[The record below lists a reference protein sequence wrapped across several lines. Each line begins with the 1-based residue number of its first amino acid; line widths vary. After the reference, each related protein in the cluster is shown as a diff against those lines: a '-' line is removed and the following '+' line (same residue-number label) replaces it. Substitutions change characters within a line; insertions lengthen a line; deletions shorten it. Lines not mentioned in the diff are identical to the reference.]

1 MRIYIGLMGWK
12 LKVIWKKER
21 EEMDK
26 GFMDAL
32 FVSVC
37 AAIRETDGTC
47 RMNNHIIKIRYGK
60 SYV

>member
-1 MRIYIGLMGWK
+1 MRRYIGLGGWK

-26 GFMDAL
+26 GFMDVL
-32 FVSVC
+32 FDSVC
-37 AAIRETDGTC
+37 AAIGKIERTC
-47 RMNNHIIKIRYGK
+47 RMNNHILKMRYGK